1 MREELTTEQFL
12 GEVRKW
18 ALNDEY
24 LLPIAEMAQSR
35 IVKLGDLGALVA
47 PFFMNRIESLT
58 AEKLRD
64 GVKIETDQ
72 QRAAYT
78 LALQQFDALI
88 EWNKEGVDAALR
100 KTATALE
107 IKLKDMIRA
116 FYLAVL
122 GAPQGVPLFDAI
134 THLGRD
140 ILRERL
146 RHAMELLGP
155 ASKKEAEAWTAALAK
170 ADSTSE

>member
-1 MREELTTEQFL
+1 MEMLEQNVRIVTNALDDDLEFDLTTFLETVEQA
-12 GEVRKW
+12 V
-18 ALNDEY
+18 
-24 LLPIAEMAQSR
+24 I
-35 IVKLGDLGALVA
+35 
-47 PFFMNRIESLT
+47 
-58 AEKLRD
+58 RD

-78 LALQQFDALI
+78 LALQQFDTMI
-88 EWNKEGVDAALR
+88 EWNKDGVDAALR
-100 KTATALE
+100 KTAAALE

-122 GAPQGVPLFDAI
+122 GTPQGVPLFDAI

-155 ASKKEAEAWTAALAK
+155 ASKKETEAWSALLAK
-170 ADSTSE
+170 AETSAG